1 MTNKPASAAARA
13 GPSVRCWRGS
23 ALCSAGRNRPA
34 SGWSASG
41 WRCGRCGAA
50 QGARPVLQVRPRPRP
65 GGCLAGAW
73 PRTGGALPGTAQ
85 PVERAVGSVGAT
97 GRGDGCAAGQA
108 HGAGAAFPAGTRPF
122 RRPPVAPDVI
132 TVEGWHAALRGHAR
146 EARIDGRSLRIT
158 GSTALR
164 MDDEGWRLGG
174 DALARCRRKNG
185 KRRNGGA
192 GGGGAGRT
200 TLRDATPGGPP

>member
-1 MTNKPASAAARA
+1 MAASEQSVSKYNTKCYAQPFELWVVRKYFFRYVGCVVSMTNKPASAAARA

-132 TVEGWHAALRGHAR
+132 TVEVWHAAARACARGPDRWADPQDHGQYSPAH
-146 EARIDGRSLRIT
+146 G
-158 GSTALR
+158 
-164 MDDEGWRLGG
+164 
-174 DALARCRRKNG
+174 
-185 KRRNGGA
+185 
-192 GGGGAGRT
+192 
-200 TLRDATPGGPP
+200 